1 MTLFIVICIAL
12 TVLAIFMLALPLLTP
27 QPQSPLGMSAANA
40 VNATNVS
47 IYKDQFKELEADL
60 RAGTLT
66 AEHYDKARGEL
77 EARMLED
84 LGSESAPAIATAAT
98 VAAVPSARNG
108 RRAAYALLIALPL
121 CAVAVYAI
129 VGTPGALSSQ
139 PGVAKS
145 ASAPHGTDASQIES
159 MVGSLAARLKEDPT
173 NGQGWMML
181 GRSYSS
187 LGRFGEAAEAYK
199 KSVANSPPDAQLLA
213 DYADA
218 LAMALGRQLVGE
230 PEKLVARAL
239 EIDGKNMKALALAGT
254 IAFEKRDYSGA
265 VKYWSRMRALVP
277 PDSDDARAIDA
288 NIAEAS
294 SMGGVGS
301 AGSKDGGA
309 AQQSAMPMAK
319 GAAPDAKA
327 ATTSTPPSAA
337 VGASA
342 GVGGMVKL
350 APELAAKASPTD
362 TVFIFARAAN
372 GPPMPLAVLRK
383 QVRDLPVTFTLDD
396 TMAMMP
402 AMKLSDFPQVVV
414 GARISKSAN
423 ATPQP
428 GDLQG
433 ITAAVG
439 NNARDITV
447 VISTEVR

>member
-265 VKYWSRMRALVP
+265 VKYWTRMRALVP

-309 AQQSAMPMAK
+309 AQQS
-319 GAAPDAKA
+319 
-327 ATTSTPPSAA
+327 
-337 VGASA
+337 
-342 GVGGMVKL
+342 L
-350 APELAAKASPTD
+350 NE
-362 TVFIFARAAN
+362 
-372 GPPMPLAVLRK
+372 
-383 QVRDLPVTFTLDD
+383 
-396 TMAMMP
+396 
-402 AMKLSDFPQVVV
+402 
-414 GARISKSAN
+414 
-423 ATPQP
+423 
-428 GDLQG
+428 
-433 ITAAVG
+433 
-439 NNARDITV
+439 
-447 VISTEVR
+447 